1 VEAIVKH
8 KLHPSLSWFAAS
20 TLFLSS
26 GITAGAA
33 FAASDTTAHR
43 SIVSR
48 VPPAYPE
55 LARRM
60 HVAGTVVLKVVI
72 DPDGKVTDTHI
83 ESGHPLLGQAAQLAV
98 ARWRF
103 SPGAEQSTTTVEV
116 VFNADK

>member
-1 VEAIVKH
+1 MKH
-8 KLHPSLSWFAAS
+8 KLHPSLSRFVAS
-20 TLFLSS
+20 TLLLSS
-26 GITAGAA
+26 GITTGAA
-33 FAASDTTAHR
+33 FAADNTAHR

-48 VPPAYPE
+48 APPAYPE

-72 DPDGKVTDTHI
+72 DPDGKVSDTHI

>member
-1 VEAIVKH
+1 
-8 KLHPSLSWFAAS
+8 
-20 TLFLSS
+20 
-26 GITAGAA
+26 
-33 FAASDTTAHR
+33 
-43 SIVSR
+43 
-48 VPPAYPE
+48 
-55 LARRM
+55 M

-103 SPGAEQSTTTVEV
+103 TPGAEQSTTTVEV